1 MDLFGDEFKE
11 APANGDAG
19 QEFLQNTQDDIKNLE
34 SQFLSTDIS
43 DPFAVEGTNENSGF
57 EMVNGDANEGTAATG
72 GDSDIDILAE
82 NTENTIEASQHEG
95 LETDMSNLAVL
106 ENAAVPQTSSS
117 PVNNSGPS
125 YEIKVEPESI
135 RQWRTEF
142 QARIEEADAKE
153 EAAKQ
158 EMLAQAKKDLDEW
171 EKQRKEALEKTKAAN
186 REEEQAFIQERES
199 REEEGKS
206 RSDVKSIDWA
216 HTADL
221 CDFNPKSSKGSKDT
235 SRMRG
240 LFLHLK
246 QGNNE

>member
-1 MDLFGDEFKE
+1 MSLDLFGDDFKE
-11 APANGDAG
+11 IPANSDAG

-43 DPFAVEGTNENSGF
+43 DPFAVEGTNIESSGF
-57 EMVNGDANEGTAATG
+57 EMLNGDAAATG
-72 GDSDIDILAE
+72 GDSDIDILAD

-95 LETDMSNLAVL
+95 LDIDMSS
-106 ENAAVPQTSSS
+106 AAILDNTAQQTSSS
-117 PVNNSGPS
+117 PVMNSGPS

-135 RQWRTEF
+135 REWRTQF
-142 QARIEEADAKE
+142 NARIQEADAKE
-153 EAAKQ
+153 EASKQ

-171 EKQRKEALEKTKAAN
+171 ERQRKDALEKTKAAN

-206 RSDVKSIDWA
+206 RSDVRSIDWA
-216 HTADL
+216 HTSDL

-246 QGNNE
+246 QGSNE